1 MSAHKPFDPFGDFA
15 QAGYLRNNLGLSD
28 PEEVKTVEHAT
39 FLANLSDAIEALRS
53 SKVVTYQSF
62 LETHRILFG
71 DFYPWAGRDRGEVAA
86 DLQISKGSNI
96 IFAIGPDIRRAIDYG
111 LRLAE
116 TPGLRRVPGEVM
128 GYFAHG
134 HPFLDGNGRTL
145 MLVFGELCFRHGFS
159 VAWERTSKPDYL
171 NALTEE
177 LASPGTGILDRY
189 LDQFIAGP
197 IGHDQYT
204 KALEELPGLDGL
216 EAFLDDNL
224 KSVDYRSDTHA
235 ASIYAEAM
243 KGRYA
248 AYAASNEQP
257 E

>member
-1 MSAHKPFDPFGDFA
+1 MPAPKPFDPFGDFD
-15 QAGYLRNNLGLSD
+15 QAGYLQNNLGLSD

-39 FLANLSDAIEALRS
+39 FLANLSDAIEALRT
-53 SKVVTYQSF
+53 SKAVTYQSF
-62 LETHRILFG
+62 LDTHRILFG
-71 DFYPWAGRDRGEVAA
+71 DFYPWAGRDRNEVAA
-86 DLQISKGSNI
+86 EMQISKGPNVV
-96 IFAIGPDIRRAIDYG
+96 FAIGADIRRAIDYG
-111 LRLAE
+111 LRLADA
-116 TPGLRRVPGEVM
+116 PGLRQAPGAVM

-159 VAWERTSKPDYL
+159 IAWERTSKSDYL

-177 LASPGTGILDRY
+177 LATPEKGILDRY
-189 LDQFIAGP
+189 LTQFLTGP

-216 EAFLDDNL
+216 DRFLDDDL
-224 KSVDYRSDTHA
+224 KAVDYRSDKNA

-248 AYAASNEQP
+248 AYKASNEEP
-257 E
+257 G